1 EVARVEGGD
10 AAAELTV
17 VECRIDDV
25 LGKQRLVVAEADNE
39 EALVRKLLR
48 QPRAEFRVIFGAH
61 GLAAQILVDLG
72 AIAGIAPLRQPLGRE
87 AIAPRKMV
95 GHGVDEEEQRP
106 ILALACDEARGG
118 VEIEAV
124 RLHLAGAE
132 VARVEEA
139 VDADRGLE
147 GARAEEG

>member
-1 EVARVEGGD
+1 
-10 AAAELTV
+10 L
-17 VECRIDDV
+17 
-25 LGKQRLVVAEADNE
+25 
-39 EALVRKLLR
+39 
-48 QPRAEFRVIFGAH
+48 
-61 GLAAQILVDLG
+61 
-72 AIAGIAPLRQPLGRE
+72 
-87 AIAPRKMV
+87 RKMV

-147 GARAEEG
+147 GARAEEGAEPRIETEGLVAAAAHGLRQAALHPAGRHARYELSEAAIGAGRQAGQHVIFGIPSGAAR